1 MYEQEDEWADL
12 KKEDPRELARSL
24 DQAVRAI
31 ETSPAEQARMS
42 SALVDLAL
50 YCGQPFTLATMSDLW
65 WSWRAVADAQTLKY
79 NAAYSVVSTIVSR
92 ICSFRPRAQFIPE
105 AGNYKTQRLCR
116 DRTYAC
122 DGWSQ
127 REQYQEHASYAFRD
141 CLTGPGGVLK
151 VYLETL
157 FPGTDDEETLT
168 RLARFPSWEIKVNE
182 SDGRYGDPEFMYHV
196 KYITQ
201 RQAISL
207 YGKNDQAREDI
218 VAGADRLSTM
228 EGYTITDDA
237 GNGLAW
243 RNGVRLVRVVDAY
256 ARGPKGRHII
266 MAGDHIAYDTEWRH
280 RWHPFEVM
288 RFDRAEGTG
297 YWGRSALDKVRGIQ
311 GGLDETVR
319 DIDDAHHLAAKL
331 IAEGPEAPEKITNE
345 LVQYFKSTPGHPWQ
359 FHNPKPTDPDA
370 YRWFEMKKA
379 WMFEV
384 LGVSPNAAQA
394 TKPQG
399 VTAAVAIDAVT
410 DLQSDRLSQ
419 LSQMW
424 EQAIVRVAERWFA
437 LEGDAASGDWID
449 VPGEGKKMQYSER
462 SYIAMDRGRARK
474 SDVHPDGSTP
484 TIRTFP
490 TSLFGQSIPA
500 RLQKAMDAV
509 KAGWFDQEEVMKVLG
524 VPDLESIFEIKLAE
538 YEWAENFCDE
548 LLEDGKYETPTV
560 WANPI
565 KLFEYARL
573 RFLRADTDKSYPVEN
588 MAKMRKLLDYLQ
600 PIAQAAR
607 DKAAGKAP
615 AIAAP
620 AGAPAPAA
628 APPPGAISPAAAPP
642 APVVAP
648 PLPGLTPSPEA
659 SPAPV

>member
-1 MYEQEDEWADL
+1 MYELEDEWSDL
-12 KKEDPRELARSL
+12 SKEDPTQIAKSL
-24 DQAVRAI
+24 DQAVNAI
-31 ETSPAEQARMS
+31 EMSPAEQARMT

-50 YCGQPFTLATMSDLW
+50 YCGQPFDLLTMSDLW
-65 WSWRAVADAQTLKY
+65 WSYKAIADAQKLKY
-79 NAAYSVVSTIVSR
+79 NAAYSVVNTIVSR

-116 DRTYAC
+116 DRTSAC
-122 DGWSQ
+122 DAWSQ
-127 REQYQEHASYAFRD
+127 REQYQDAAAYAFRD
-141 CLTGPGGVLK
+141 CLTGSGGVLK

-157 FPGTDDEETLT
+157 FQSTDDEETMT
-168 RLARFPSWEIKVNE
+168 RLGRFPSWEIKVNE
-182 SDGRYGDPEFMYHV
+182 NDGRYGEPEFMYHV
-196 KYITQ
+196 KWVTQ
-201 RQAISL
+201 RQAVKL
-207 YGKNDQAREDI
+207 YGKDDNARALI
-218 VAGADRLSTM
+218 VTGGERLGTM
-228 EGYTITDDA
+228 SGYGPGDD
-237 GNGLAW
+237 GLNGIAW
-243 RNGVRLVRVVDAY
+243 RNGQRLVRVVDAY
-256 ARGPKGRHII
+256 ARGPKGRHVI
-266 MAGDHIAYDTEWRH
+266 MAGDYIAYDQEWKH
-280 RWHPFEVM
+280 RWHPFVVS
-288 RFDRAEGTG
+288 RFEHAEATG
-297 YWGRSALDKVRGIQ
+297 FWGRSALDKVRGIQ
-311 GGLDETVR
+311 VGLDASVQ
-319 DIDDAHHLAAKL
+319 DIDDAHHLSAKL
-331 IAEGPEAPEKITNE
+331 IATGPQAPEKMTNDI
-345 LVQYFKSTPGHPWQ
+345 VMYFQGAPNLWQ

-424 EQAIVRVAERWFA
+424 EQTVVQVGERWFA
-437 LEGDAASGDWID
+437 LEGDAAAEWID
-449 VPGEGKKMQYSER
+449 VPGGKGKMQYNER
-462 SYIAMDRGRARK
+462 MYMATERGRA
-474 SDVHPDGSTP
+474 SMVDVHADGSQP
-484 TIRTFP
+484 TIRVFP
-490 TSLFGQSIPA
+490 TSLFGQSVPA

-509 KAGWFDQEEVMKVLG
+509 KAGWFDQEEILKILG
-524 VPDLESIFEIKLAE
+524 VPDLEGIFEIKLAE
-538 YEWAENFCDE
+538 YEWTEKFCDE

-573 RFLRADTDKSYPVEN
+573 RYLRADTDTSYPPDN

-615 AIAAP
+615 ALPAGAAP
-620 AGAPAPAA
+620 AQAALPAMPPAPGALS
-628 APPPGAISPAAAPP
+628 PGAAPP

-659 SPAPV
+659 APMQ